1 MARFLIGTIAAAG
14 HVNPALPI
22 VRQLVE
28 RGHEV
33 WWYTGQG
40 FKAKVEA
47 TGAHHVPIRQGIDIT
62 LPESIPKE
70 WVERRDALKGFAQF
84 KFYLKYA
91 FIDAAVTQ
99 LQDLTNILQEF
110 PADVLLCD
118 VFFLGMSWLHEKT
131 GLPWAGFGMSALPFN
146 SSDTAPFGLGLQP
159 NNSALGTLRN
169 RVLNGLLN
177 NVLMRD
183 VNIYLDQMRRS
194 VGLSAKRQN
203 FFTAALSPFLYL
215 QGTTPSFEYPR
226 SDLPHQIHFIGTL
239 IPSPPA
245 DFVPPAW
252 WHDLQSAIPVVH
264 VTQGT
269 VATEASDLIVPTIQ
283 ALTNEAVL
291 VIVTTGGKAIKSLNL
306 ECVPANVRIE
316 PFIPHAHLLPHV
328 DVMVTNGGFNGVQIA
343 LANGVPLVTA
353 GQTEE
358 KPEICARVQWS
369 GTGIDLKTNTPTPTQ
384 IRDAVTKM
392 LASPSYKNNAQK
404 FQKEISSYDSSA
416 LAANLLETLANTKQP
431 ILRQPKN
438 IY

>member
-14 HVNPALPI
+14 HINPALPV
-22 VRQLVE
+22 VRKLVE

-47 TGAHHVPIRQGIDIT
+47 TGAHHVPIRRGIDIT
-62 LPESIPKE
+62 LPDSIPKE
-70 WVERRDALKGFAQF
+70 WSERRDALKGFAQF

-91 FIDAAVTQ
+91 FIDAAVSQ
-99 LQDLTNILQEF
+99 LQDLSDILQGF

-131 GLPWAGFGMSALPFN
+131 GLPWAGFGVSALPF
-146 SSDTAPFGLGLQP
+146 SSRDTAPFGLGLQP
-159 NNSALGTLRN
+159 NDSALGTLRN
-169 RVLNGLLN
+169 CVLNGLLN

-183 VNIYLDQMRRS
+183 VNLYLDQRRGS

-226 SDLPHQIHFIGTL
+226 SDLPPQIHFIGTFL
-239 IPSPPA
+239 SSPPA
-245 DFVPPAW
+245 DFVPPVW
-252 WHDLQSAIPVVH
+252 WQDLQSGIPVVH

-269 VATEASDLIVPTIQ
+269 VATQASDLIVPTIQ
-283 ALTNEAVL
+283 ALANEAVL
-291 VIVTTGGKAIKSLNL
+291 VVATTGGQPLESLNL
-306 ECVPANVRIE
+306 ESVPANVRLE
-316 PFIPHAHLLPHV
+316 PFIPHAHLLPLV
-328 DVMVTNGGFNGVQIA
+328 DVMVTNGGFNGVQMA

-358 KPEICARVQWS
+358 KPEICARVQWTE
-369 GTGIDLKTNTPTPTQ
+369 TGIDLRTSTPTPTQ
-384 IRDAVTKM
+384 IRDAVTKI
-392 LASPSYKNNAQK
+392 LASPNYKKTAQK
-404 FQKEISSYDSSA
+404 FQKETGLYDSSA
-416 LAANLLETLANTKQP
+416 LAATLLEKLAVTKQP
-431 ILRQPKN
+431 ILRQPEDA
-438 IY
+438 

>member
-1 MARFLIGTIAAAG
+1 MARFLVGTIAAIG

-22 VRQLVE
+22 VRQLVAQ
-28 RGHEV
+28 GHEV

-47 TGAHHVPIRQGIDIT
+47 TGAHHVPIRRGIDIT
-62 LPESIPKE
+62 LPDSIPEE
-70 WVERRDALKGFAQF
+70 WAERRDALTGFAQF

-99 LQDLTNILQEF
+99 LQDLSEILLEF

-118 VFFLGMSWLHEKT
+118 VFFLGMSWLHEQT

-146 SSDTAPFGLGLQP
+146 SRDTAPFGLAMQP
-159 NNSALGTLRN
+159 NHLAFGQLRN
-169 RVLNGLLN
+169 SGLNWLSK

-183 VNIYLDQMRRS
+183 VRIYLDQVRS
-194 VGLSAKRQN
+194 RLGLPQKGQD
-203 FFTAALSPFLYL
+203 FFGAALSPFLYL

-226 SDLPHQIHFIGTL
+226 RDLPAQIHFIGL
-239 IPSPPA
+239 SLQLPSA
-245 DFVPPAW
+245 DFTPPTW
-252 WHDLQSAIPVVH
+252 WQDLQSETPVVH

-269 VATEASDLIVPTIQ
+269 IATQASNLIVPTLQ

-291 VIVTTGGKAIKSLNL
+291 VVATTGGQAIEGLNL
-306 ECVPANVRIE
+306 ESVPANVRLE

-328 DVMVTNGGFNGVQIA
+328 DVMVTNGGFNGVQMA

-358 KPEICARVQWS
+358 KPEICARVQWT

-384 IRDAVTKM
+384 IRAAVQKV
-392 LASPSYKNNAQK
+392 LASPDYKQNAQR
-404 FQKEISSYDSSA
+404 FQEENRLYDS
-416 LAANLLETLANTKQP
+416 AARAATLLGTLAITKQP
-431 ILRQPKN
+431 ILRKSEVA
-438 IY
+438 